1 MILGAVHVIAA
12 LSCATLE
19 VGAQGKEIHRDIE
32 RIRVSK
38 INVDESDRDNHPS
51 HRQTLEP
58 GWVWLL
64 RPVSEEPL
72 VASDA
77 YCAASS
83 RSSAAMRSSICSCV
97 VKRAFTMPMVSATS
111 ISFADVFIA
120 TRGRSPRLQVP
131 ARLRVS

>member
-38 INVDESDRDNHPS
+38 INVDEFDRDNHPS

-72 VASDA
+72 VASAPTVPLRRVVPPQCDPA
-77 YCAASS
+77 FAVAS
-83 RSSAAMRSSICSCV
+83 
-97 VKRAFTMPMVSATS
+97 
-111 ISFADVFIA
+111 
-120 TRGRSPRLQVP
+120 
-131 ARLRVS
+131 